1 MSFTQWLMDE
11 GRHRIGDSIQF
22 GALLLLMVIWLFL
35 LPVFDARGT
44 GANIM
49 IAAFSLITI
58 QALSITARSRRERL
72 FFSLWVVLLLVSP
85 ALELPGL
92 LKDVIGIL
100 AGALLIFVPVRLSAH
115 VLNHDDVDANT
126 IFGALCAYFFLGM
139 SWSVIY
145 EIVLARAPDAIA
157 VPEGYD
163 RTFSTSVYFSFTT
176 LTTLGY
182 GDITPRSSLAR
193 MLAIMEALIGQIY
206 LVVIVAKLVAD
217 HLRGPRN
224 GD

>member
-1 MSFTQWLMDE
+1 MRFMEWFRD
-11 GRHRIGDSIQF
+11 GDRHHIGDSIQF
-22 GALLLLMVIWLFL
+22 GALLLMMVTWLFL
-35 LPVFDARGT
+35 LPILDARGI
-44 GANIM
+44 GANII

-85 ALELPGL
+85 ALEFPDL

-100 AGALLIFVPVRLSAH
+100 AGALLVFVPVRLSAH
-115 VLNHDDVDANT
+115 VLNRDEVDANT

-145 EIVLARAPDAIA
+145 EIVLSRAPDAIA
-157 VPEGYD
+157 FPEGYD
-163 RTFSTSVYFSFTT
+163 RTFSSSVYFSFTT

-217 HLRGPRN
+217 HMSRSRN